1 MKNLGL
7 QLLLAVI
14 VVSRTQMSPAPLPKV
29 LATCQVQNIVEL
41 SMKGNRIFSHGGNEQ
56 PSYPP
61 G

>member
-1 MKNLGL
+1 
-7 QLLLAVI
+7 
-14 VVSRTQMSPAPLPKV
+14 MSPAPLPKV